1 MNTDYKD
8 AKFNG
13 EVTIADGT
21 NTALSGGSFA
31 KLTAEGDKTCTEGGI
46 EYHYGDVAKY
56 AFEASDN
63 RVFSRLDN
71 PGKINDNS
79 PVETVAQ

>member
-13 EVTIADGT
+13 EVTIADGA
-21 NTALSGGSFA
+21 NAALSGGSFA
-31 KLTAEGDKTCTEGGI
+31 KRTVEGDKTCAEGGI
-46 EYHYGDVAKY
+46 KYHYGDVAKY

-63 RVFSRLDN
+63 RVFSRL
-71 PGKINDNS
+71 GGGGRINDNS
-79 PVETVAQ
+79 PVETVA

>member
-13 EVTIADGT
+13 EVTIADGA
-21 NTALSGGSFA
+21 NAALSGGSFA
-31 KLTAEGDKTCTEGGI
+31 KLTVEGDKTCAEGGI
-46 EYHYGDVAKY
+46 EYHYGDIAKY

-79 PVETVAQ
+79 PAETVAQ